1 LTKIPAIPR
10 PAPHRQTQSTIRSS
24 YIQKR
29 RHVAG
34 SAFQNSCAAMRAHW
48 LGANEALIFRDHN
61 LKCTSLPSSE
71 DDSEKRAGS
80 VESRTRGPG
89 HKKLP
94 ASSRGHVYAHFTRI
108 QLPVLTSYL
117 VRGCFTPDGRRQ
129 ALLGGALPIHN
140 LLILAKL

>member
-1 LTKIPAIPR
+1 MTKIPAIPR

-71 DDSEKRAGS
+71 DASEKRPGAWNLEPAGP
-80 VESRTRGPG
+80 VT
-89 HKKLP
+89 KN
-94 ASSRGHVYAHFTRI
+94 F
-108 QLPVLTSYL
+108 QLVVVVT
-117 VRGCFTPDGRRQ
+117 FTPISPESNFPCSLVIWFEVVSHQTVDARPFWA
-129 ALLGGALPIHN
+129 ALYQSTTC
-140 LLILAKL
+140 